1 MSYGNAFLQRDLL
14 EMKAARQSAGLAA
27 WDVTHPTGSLF
38 LWHVKLSGAPGTML
52 AGAVYDVYVRLA
64 SFPVRHCPR
73 AQSFAFVPIDDAL
86 TTAHRSAAYK
96 RVASTAQCSH

>member
-14 EMKAARQSAGLAA
+14 EMKAVRQYTGLAA

-52 AGAVYDVYVRLA
+52 AGAVYDVYVRWHH
-64 SFPVRHCPR
+64 SP
-73 AQSFAFVPIDDAL
+73 
-86 TTAHRSAAYK
+86 SATVLGPNPS
-96 RVASTAQCSH
+96 RLCLSTRL